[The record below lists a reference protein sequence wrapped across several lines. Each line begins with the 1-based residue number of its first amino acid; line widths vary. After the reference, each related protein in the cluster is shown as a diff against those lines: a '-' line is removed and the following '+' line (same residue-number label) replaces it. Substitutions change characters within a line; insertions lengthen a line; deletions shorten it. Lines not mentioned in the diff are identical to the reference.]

1 MQRSTLVNLEKGL
14 ILVALRYKK
23 KKKIAPVI
31 FLSEIKCGIF
41 VATHIECD
49 STCGKALAFNIIQ
62 HQLLSNSNVVQHTT
76 TIHEQV
82 MQLASEAA
90 CGNHLLSAQL

>member
-14 ILVALRYKK
+14 ILVALRYK

-82 MQLASEAA
+82 MQLTSEAA
-90 CGNHLLSAQL
+90 CGIHLLSAQL